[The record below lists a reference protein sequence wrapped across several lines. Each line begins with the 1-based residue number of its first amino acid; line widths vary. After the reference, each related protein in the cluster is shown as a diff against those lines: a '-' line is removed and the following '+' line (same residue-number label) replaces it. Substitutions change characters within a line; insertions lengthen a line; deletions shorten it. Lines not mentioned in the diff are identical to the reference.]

1 MMISLMERSI
11 QLSVF
16 IENKPGTLARICEEL
31 SANDVNIFALT
42 IADTIDHAIVR
53 LVVSNPRRALEL
65 FEERGTL
72 VSENDVLMLE
82 GKNQPGELA
91 RIAVALKEAEVNIEY
106 AYLATPPGENR
117 GLLVLRPSNLDRA
130 SKALAEIGY

>member
-1 MMISLMERSI
+1 MERSI

-16 IENKPGTLARICEEL
+16 IENKPGTLARVCEEL
-31 SANDVNIFALT
+31 SANGINIFALT
-42 IADTIDHAIVR
+42 ISDTIDHAIVR
-53 LVVSNPRRALEL
+53 MVVNDPRRALEL
-65 FEERGTL
+65 FEERGTF

-106 AYLATPPGENR
+106 AYLATPPGEGR
-117 GLLVLRPSNLDRA
+117 GLLVLRPNHLERA
-130 SKALAEIGY
+130 STALEALGY

>member
-1 MMISLMERSI
+1 MERSI

-16 IENKPGTLARICEEL
+16 VENKPGTLARICEEL
-31 SANDVNIFALT
+31 SANGVNIFALT

-53 LVVSNPRRALEL
+53 MVVNDPRRALEL

-72 VSENDVLMLE
+72 VTEHDVLMLE

-91 RIAVALKEAEVNIEY
+91 RIAVALKDAEVNIEY
-106 AYLATPPGENR
+106 AYLATPPGESK
-117 GLLVLRPSNLDRA
+117 GLLVLRANHLERA
-130 SKALAEIGY
+130 AKALEGIGY